1 MSENR
6 LVATCLLGLEGLV
19 ADELRRMD
27 IKNVEPQNGRVLFS
41 GNQSEIARANIC
53 SRYSERILIEMGSFR
68 ALSFTEL
75 FDNVKKLPWEQW
87 IGKDDAFSCY
97 WQNS

>member
-41 GNQSEIARANIC
+41 EIRAK
-53 SRYSERILIEMGSFR
+53 SQGLIFVRDIAKEY
-68 ALSFTEL
+68 L
-75 FDNVKKLPWEQW
+75 
-87 IGKDDAFSCY
+87 
-97 WQNS
+97 

>member
-41 GNQSEIARANIC
+41 GNQSETAGHGPFDGEGTGHPAGPHAGGAPAHDGRRERAPP
-53 SRYSERILIEMGSFR
+53 MGSKSR
-68 ALSFTEL
+68 SGGL
-75 FDNVKKLPWEQW
+75 
-87 IGKDDAFSCY
+87 
-97 WQNS
+97 

>member
-27 IKNVEPQNGRVLFS
+27 IKNVEPQNGRVLFFWK
-41 GNQSEIARANIC
+41 
-53 SRYSERILIEMGSFR
+53 SERNRKG
-68 ALSFTEL
+68 
-75 FDNVKKLPWEQW
+75 
-87 IGKDDAFSCY
+87 
-97 WQNS
+97 